1 MFRLLAAC
9 WSRLKTTEG
18 TRRNVNIITVGLD
31 NAGKTVIVEAF
42 QRLLPNRVKRCLKS
56 GLVTLLVDEYEVAIY
71 DLNGDQKGQEIW
83 PNYYTQA
90 HGLVFV
96 LDSSDL
102 GRMQEAKI
110 ILTRLL
116 SDKRVAGK
124 PMLLLANKQDKK
136 GALLPHDIIEY
147 LLLESLVNENK
158 SICRV
163 ESCSAIR
170 ILQKRNHQ
178 HIIES
183 LRWLLAA
190 IGDKYENLNTGQQS
204 LTSSISTSKNPRG
217 SGKRCSS
224 DRFST
229 RFGFAKDKRQ
239 HMQQCSSEPKPLKP
253 ILQKEDL
260 RLRPKKNIS
269 VTFDLDE
276 PVEEGECSGGVEGKS
291 SEYGCFATIRITFR
305 HQFQTSDC
313 SRERPENGLNH
324 SFQGDSLPAAPGF
337 PSGPRSLAR
346 AKAQGHSDLSW
357 THPAKLWK
365 PSPYFVGEVRELET
379 PPKRSS

>member
-1 MFRLLAAC
+1 MFRLLTAC
-9 WSRLKTTEG
+9 WPRLRTPEG

-42 QRLLPNRVKRCLKS
+42 QRLLPNRMKHCLKS

-71 DLNGDQKGQEIW
+71 DLNGDEKGQEIW

-102 GRMQEAKI
+102 DRMQEAKI

-136 GALLPHDIIEY
+136 GALLPRDIIEY
-147 LLLESLVNENK
+147 LLLENLVNENK

-178 HIIES
+178 HIIEC
-183 LRWLLAA
+183 LRWLLSA
-190 IGDKYENLNTGQQS
+190 IGEKYEDLNTGHQS
-204 LTSSISTSKNPRG
+204 FTSGISTAKNPRG

-239 HMQQCSSEPKPLKP
+239 RMQQRSAEPKPLKP
-253 ILQKEDL
+253 ILQ
-260 RLRPKKNIS
+260 
-269 VTFDLDE
+269 
-276 PVEEGECSGGVEGKS
+276 
-291 SEYGCFATIRITFR
+291 
-305 HQFQTSDC
+305 
-313 SRERPENGLNH
+313 
-324 SFQGDSLPAAPGF
+324 
-337 PSGPRSLAR
+337 PSHES
-346 AKAQGHSDLSW
+346 
-357 THPAKLWK
+357 
-365 PSPYFVGEVRELET
+365 
-379 PPKRSS
+379 